1 MSSVVRAFYEAIA
14 SGDSKVLDDLIADRF
29 CLICPTQG
37 HVLSGVYEG
46 KRRFFEE
53 VTPHVFGCA
62 NPDEITFC
70 AAHQVIVDAGEVV
83 VAIAQNNGLAHS
95 GERYDQMYVHIF
107 KIRDGQI
114 QALVESFDT
123 ALANRALWGNSAK
136 LEPDS
141 PAALSNLQFFE
152 SA

>member
-1 MSSVVRAFYEAIA
+1 MSRVVDAFYEAIRT
-14 SGDSKVLDDLIADRF
+14 GDSPVLDSLIADRF
-29 CLICPTQG
+29 CLICPTRD

-46 KRRFFEE
+46 KQRFFEE

-70 AAHQVIVDAGEVV
+70 AEHQVIVDAGEIV
-83 VAIAQNNGLAHS
+83 VAMAQNNGLAHS
-95 GERYDQMYVHIF
+95 GERYDQLYVHIF

-114 QALVESFDT
+114 RALIECFDT
-123 ALANRALWGNSAK
+123 ALANGALWGNSSH

-141 PAALSNLQFFE
+141 SAALSNLAFFKD
-152 SA
+152 A